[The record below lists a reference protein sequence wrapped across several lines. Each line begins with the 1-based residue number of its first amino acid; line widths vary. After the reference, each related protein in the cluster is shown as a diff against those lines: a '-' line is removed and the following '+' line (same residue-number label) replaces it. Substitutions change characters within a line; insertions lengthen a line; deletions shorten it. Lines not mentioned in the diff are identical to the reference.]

1 MEHMRMIIEIQ
12 ARIDSC
18 LVGEDGEDG
27 LLLSSDLAGD
37 TGREPDPWLVKQ
49 AIRLLR
55 IRHRVLR
62 AWEFDGDNLENI
74 NDGDEHAGG
83 ETTVGFPPG
92 RSGIGG
98 GDGRSG
104 SRKPS
109 GGGGAGGGGDE
120 ARRRRRRS
128 RMRTRDGRAFG
139 FDNDEFFE
147 YSMYDDT
154 PAAGPGARGDGVPGD
169 GGGRGESKSGR
180 DGGEFEARLEKQRPP
195 KTNQD
200 AADAAGAGVVAAL
213 MEGRRRLIVEVD
225 DSQLRYNSPDF
236 CHEAMAEFVELLVLP
251 LTTALEN
258 LKARQ
263 NRCKIVIQGAH
274 HASQVKEAMV
284 LDAPASLQVVSLSDA
299 KVAKKDRVVAL
310 VAPENWTGKKGRH
323 LKRVLAEA
331 HDAAIILI
339 NPIDADKFLQARP
352 ADYNTFELVYHLSP
366 MRVNYLH
373 SLPPPQHPSLDL
385 DSEADRGTGAGRGQ
399 PTGEALLLE
408 RLGES
413 VWAEEEALA
422 AEALAAAASAA
433 AAAAA
438 SSVSGPVDVVD
449 GSSGAG
455 DKADSTGV
463 AGATGAESSSEN
475 ASVFDE
481 TSAVGA
487 AAAAEIGV
495 RAAERALA
503 RAALK
508 MGASAAAGGGSGG
521 GGGSA
526 RDQQLDWGDLDIGYR
541 DRSEW
546 DEMEDERLS
555 DEAAAAALAAWSE
568 EEEGEGSLREKELR
582 WGEGE
587 VGEWDG
593 EADEAAEMAAL
604 AVTLRQ
610 YPDAWEAF
618 VDLHDGVGFRLCGTW
633 DREPPPSAV
642 KTVVMD
648 HILRIIMD

>member
-1 MEHMRMIIEIQ
+1 MERPSSGRARQPVAMIVASRKALVVPRRRRRRRERFTKGALLLVAVCAAESQQRAHAFFISASPGGVHVSRGAAKRSSPRLQAEPSEEDDYSRLVRRMNRLERVMSDQNAEVEELRSSMEHMRMIIEIQ

-62 AWEFDGDNLENI
+62 AWEFDGEDLEN
-74 NDGDEHAGG
+74 NNEGDDEHGG
-83 ETTVGFPPG
+83 GDTAVGFPS
-92 RSGIGG
+92 R
-98 GDGRSG
+98 RSG
-104 SRKPS
+104 SGKSDSGRKPS
-109 GGGGAGGGGDE
+109 GGGGAGGGSDE
-120 ARRRRRRS
+120 ARRRRRQS

-154 PAAGPGARGDGVPGD
+154 PVAGSGGRGEGVP
-169 GGGRGESKSGR
+169 GGGRGESESR
-180 DGGEFEARLEKQRPP
+180 IDGGGVEARLEKKRPP

-274 HASQVKEAMV
+274 HASQVKEGMV

-339 NPIDADKFLQARP
+339 NPTDADKFLKARV
-352 ADYNTFELVYHLSP
+352 A
-366 MRVNYLH
+366 
-373 SLPPPQHPSLDL
+373 
-385 DSEADRGTGAGRGQ
+385 
-399 PTGEALLLE
+399 ALLEL
-408 RLGES
+408 
-413 VWAEEEALA
+413 
-422 AEALAAAASAA
+422 SAA
-433 AAAAA
+433 Q
-438 SSVSGPVDVVD
+438 
-449 GSSGAG
+449 
-455 DKADSTGV
+455 
-463 AGATGAESSSEN
+463 
-475 ASVFDE
+475 
-481 TSAVGA
+481 
-487 AAAAEIGV
+487 
-495 RAAERALA
+495 
-503 RAALK
+503 
-508 MGASAAAGGGSGG
+508 AAG
-521 GGGSA
+521 
-526 RDQQLDWGDLDIGYR
+526 LDVIWMGY
-541 DRSEW
+541 W
-546 DEMEDERLS
+546 
-555 DEAAAAALAAWSE
+555 AL
-568 EEEGEGSLREKELR
+568 
-582 WGEGE
+582 
-587 VGEWDG
+587 
-593 EADEAAEMAAL
+593 
-604 AVTLRQ
+604 
-610 YPDAWEAF
+610 
-618 VDLHDGVGFRLCGTW
+618 
-633 DREPPPSAV
+633 
-642 KTVVMD
+642 
-648 HILRIIMD
+648 